1 LRRMIPLLKNPSGFF
16 ESARLDGW
24 KPPFKFFLQITV
36 FLSIATPIVNYLGVE
51 STDFSSSYQA
61 QIIAYRLIRNSLL
74 DQYGLYAYFIEA
86 LLILGFACIILVFGT
101 GFLHVIY
108 KFMGGKGS
116 TLNAWKAMCYGVGP
130 CVLGGFLPYLSLFAG
145 FYSLLLQLYV
155 GPKVLYAVQESRA
168 IFLLALIIA
177 LTFIEMFV
185 LGTTVGF

>member
-1 LRRMIPLLKNPSGFF
+1 MRRMIPLLKNPSGFF
-16 ESARLDGW
+16 EGARDEGW
-24 KPPFKFFLQITV
+24 KPSFKFFLQITV
-36 FLSIATPIVNYLGVE
+36 VLSIATPIVNYLGVE

-61 QIIAYRLIRNSLL
+61 QIMAYRLVQNSLL

-86 LLILGFACIILVFGT
+86 LLILGFACMILIFGT

-108 KFMGGKGS
+108 KLMGGRGS
-116 TLNAWKAMCYGVGP
+116 VLNAWKAMCYGVGP

-155 GPKVLYAVQESRA
+155 GPKVLYEVQESKA
-168 IFLLALIIA
+168 ILLLALIIA